1 MKFLDNLREK
11 ISGKKFYIL
20 MVAGMVAS
28 VLQFLAGINLGI
40 PDLPPAAD
48 IGALV
53 QQLYVF
59 GVGVAGRAAVGKV

>member
-1 MKFLDNLREK
+1 MKFLDTLRDK

-20 MVAGMVAS
+20 MAVGMVAS
-28 VLQFLAGINLGI
+28 LAQFLTGLNLGI
-40 PDLPPAAD
+40 PDLPPAGD